1 MFLDEKDDGYVKL
14 KFKSKKDNEEEE
26 NNIEKKKKKKKITE
40 KQINEKEIMKMEKSH
55 PMLPIFGKDYLR
67 YLHNN

>member
-1 MFLDEKDDGYVKL
+1 MFLDEKDDGYVKE
-14 KFKSKKDNEEEE
+14 K
-26 NNIEKKKKKKKITE
+26 NIEKKKKKKKITE
-40 KQINEKEIMKMEKSH
+40 KQIMKMEKEH

>member
-26 NNIEKKKKKKKITE
+26 NNIEKKKKKKKINK
-40 KQINEKEIMKMEKSH
+40 KQIMKMEKQH

>member
-26 NNIEKKKKKKKITE
+26 NGIEKKK
-40 KQINEKEIMKMEKSH
+40 MKNK
-55 PMLPIFGKDYLR
+55 L
-67 YLHNN
+67 